1 MKLVPPQS
9 EVDEYRMPLLEHLR
23 ELRDHLV
30 IALAAFFVSC
40 VVSFIFAADI
50 FSWLVEPMNL
60 ALEERGEGTM
70 AITDP
75 LEGVITYLKV
85 ALLAGG
91 FFSSPVLFHQMW
103 MFVAPGLYEQE
114 RKVVIPLVVA
124 STTLF
129 LTGAA
134 FGYFVIFEYGFA
146 FFLSVID
153 LETAAVL
160 SINSYLGTATKLLLA
175 FGLCF
180 QLPVVTYFLARIGLI
195 DHKDMISKFRYAVV
209 GIFLVA
215 AFITPPDPLTQTL
228 MAGPLI
234 FLYTVSIG
242 LVWAVSTKEREPEA
256 DAE

>member
-1 MKLVPPQS
+1 VKLVPPGS
-9 EVDEYRMPLLEHLR
+9 DVDEYRMPLLEHLR

-30 IALAAFFVSC
+30 VALVALFISCFVS
-40 VVSFIFAADI
+40 FLFAADI
-50 FSWLVEPMNL
+50 FDWLVEPMNL

-91 FFSSPVLFHQMW
+91 FFASPVLFHQGW

-114 RKVVIPLVVA
+114 RKVVVPLVVA

-129 LTGAA
+129 LGGAA

-175 FGLCF
+175 FGACF
-180 QLPVVTYFLARIGLI
+180 QLPVVTFFLARIGLI

-209 GIFLVA
+209 GIFIVA
-215 AFITPPDPLTQTL
+215 AFITPPDPLTQSL

-234 FLYTVSIG
+234 VLYTASIG
-242 LVWAVSTKEREPEA
+242 IVWMVSTKERE
-256 DAE
+256 D